1 MAGTMDD
8 LLQPTCW
15 AGMQAMGT
23 LLGTMFGFVS
33 AALLTPIHGGE
44 REYGLP
50 AAPGVVMGSSLGVL
64 AAYSAGEGTQPLRRL
79 VYLLLL
85 SVGAAAVTTT
95 ACSWLAGDVV
105 RNGGSVGIMVL
116 ATVASLGS
124 TAVFTIDKHNML
136 LTRAATAAAFDDHE
150 RHEGL
155 SHLHEESFMDL
166 KAV

>member
-1 MAGTMDD
+1 MDD

-44 REYGLP
+44 REHGLP
-50 AAPGVVMGSSLGVL
+50 AAPGVIMGSSLGVL
-64 AAYSAGEGTQPLRRL
+64 AAYSAGEGTQPLRQL
-79 VYLLLL
+79 VYLVLL
-85 SVGAAAVTTT
+85 SVGAAAVTTA
-95 ACSWLAGDVV
+95 ACSWLTGDVIQ
-105 RNGGSVGIMVL
+105 NGGSVGIMVL

-136 LTRAATAAAFDDHE
+136 LTRAATAAAFDDRE

-155 SHLHEESFMDL
+155 PHLHEESLMDL

>member
-1 MAGTMDD
+1 MDD

-44 REYGLP
+44 REHGLP

-85 SVGAAAVTTT
+85 SVGAAAVTTA

-105 RNGGSVGIMVL
+105 HNGGSVGIMVL

-124 TAVFTIDKHNML
+124 TAVFTIEKHNML
-136 LTRAATAAAFDDHE
+136 ITRAATTAAFDDRE

-155 SHLHEESFMDL
+155 SHLHEESLMDI
-166 KAV
+166 KAI